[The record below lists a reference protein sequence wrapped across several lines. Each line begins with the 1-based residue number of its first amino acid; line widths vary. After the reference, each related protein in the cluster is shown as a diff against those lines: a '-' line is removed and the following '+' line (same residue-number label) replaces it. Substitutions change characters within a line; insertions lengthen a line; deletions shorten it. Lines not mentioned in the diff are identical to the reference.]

1 MTSSAL
7 AAKAMILSIEGDPMA
22 ETRNFTLHL
31 TADTIDTTSRDSDWK
46 RESLQGFQGWSI
58 DFDGLFISG
67 DPAKKCLMA
76 HWEDRTFATVSVIL
90 TDANSV
96 TYTGEAIL
104 TDFSLD
110 GAYEDAETASGSLQG
125 TGALSISV
133 S

>member
-7 AAKAMILSIEGDPMA
+7 AAKAMTLSIEGTALA
-22 ETRNFTLHL
+22 ETRTFTLHL
-31 TADTIDTTSRDSDWK
+31 TTDQIDTTSRDTNWK
-46 RESLQGFQGWSI
+46 RESIQGFQSWSI
-58 DFDGLFISG
+58 DFDGLFISANVG
-67 DPAKKCLMA
+67 KKFLLA
-76 HWEDRTFATVSVIL
+76 HWEDRSPATLSVIL

-125 TGALSISV
+125 TGALALSAS
-133 S
+133 